1 KRGELPPTFRGHAGY
16 ILFGRFVKVPSFRG
30 DSGMDRGTLY
40 PVYDMRDVAG
50 AARMDSEPVV
60 ILSAAA
66 EQEAEGIAP
75 ADVVQQ
81 VEACV
86 TITRVESVYR
96 WKGELCEDRE
106 QLLIIKTVRTKVEAV
121 MEEIQN
127 LHSYELPEMIVLPV
141 TGGYP
146 PYLRWLAEE
155 TGS

>member
-1 KRGELPPTFRGHAGY
+1 
-16 ILFGRFVKVPSFRG
+16 
-30 DSGMDRGTLY
+30 
-40 PVYDMRDVAG
+40 MRDVAG
-50 AARMDSEPVV
+50 EAVMDSEPVV
-60 ILSAAA
+60 ILSTAA
-66 EQEAEGIAP
+66 EQEAKGIAQ
-75 ADVVQQ
+75 ALVMQHLA
-81 VEACV
+81 ACV
-86 TITRVESVYR
+86 NITPVESVYR

-146 PYLRWLAEE
+146 PYLRWLVEE